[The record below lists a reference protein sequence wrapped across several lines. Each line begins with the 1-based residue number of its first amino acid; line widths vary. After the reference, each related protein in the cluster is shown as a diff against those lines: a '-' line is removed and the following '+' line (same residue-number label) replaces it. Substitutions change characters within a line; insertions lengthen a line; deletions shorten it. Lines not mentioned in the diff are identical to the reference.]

1 MYSKKSL
8 LLLSDSQLNHT
19 VRIQGTKFDRKRKV
33 SDKTDARMKEL
44 YNSGMPVMDIAK
56 LFDLSYN
63 TVKYHVDEEYNKYCR
78 SRKNAHTGKT
88 HISVQDRI
96 EYKRKLVRAGAK
108 VII

>member
-8 LLLSDSQLNHT
+8 LLLSDTQLNQT

-33 SDKTDARMKEL
+33 SDKTDAKMKEL
-44 YNSGMPVMDIAK
+44 YNSGMSVIDIAR
-56 LFDLSYN
+56 LLNMNYG
-63 TVKYHVDEEYNKYCR
+63 TVRYHVDEDYNKLCR
-78 SRKNAHTGKT
+78 SRNGRHTGKT

-96 EYKRKLVRAGAK
+96 EYKRKLVKAGAK